1 MTTTRHRNRPEELS
15 DPDILSDLPYDDKV
29 SGGAGGSSNGE
40 KKHSPF
46 IGFAAGICSG
56 WTKLVVGHPFDTI
69 KTRLQCMPP
78 GTFNGAWDCFTRTI
92 SKEGARA
99 LYKGASV
106 PAVSW
111 GITDSILMGSLHNYR
126 ALLLRHGFAEKA
138 QGSGDAPRL
147 SVLGHSVG
155 GAFAGWTNA
164 TIAHPTELI
173 KCKLQLQ
180 LAQPDHIPKQ
190 FSGPIDVVRQ
200 TVAQYGPTGMFRG
213 LGASFIYRSC
223 FAAMFGGFEIFNRLF
238 KSWDGTSWEMST
250 GAANFLA
257 GGMASNMYWF
267 TALPLDQVK
276 NRIMVDSIK
285 TPRYKGVF
293 DAYRQTWTETYNPT
307 KGFTWNSVARIRNFY
322 RGFVPVVLR
331 AFPTNAAALAV
342 WEAVMR
348 YSTRDH

>member
-1 MTTTRHRNRPEELS
+1 MVMDKGKRPEEIS
-15 DPDILSDLPYDDKV
+15 DPDLVDDIQETQR
-29 SGGAGGSSNGE
+29 AGTVNG
-40 KKHSPF
+40 HSPF

-69 KTRLQCMPP
+69 KTRLQCTPT
-78 GTFNGAWDCFTRTI
+78 GTFNGAWDCFRKTI
-92 SKEGARA
+92 SKEGPRA

-126 ALLLRHGFAEKA
+126 EVLLRHGFAERTLK
-138 QGSGDAPRL
+138 GDGERL
-147 SVLGHSVG
+147 SLLGHSVAG
-155 GAFAGWTNA
+155 LFAGWTNA
-164 TIAHPTELI
+164 AIAHPTEVI

-180 LAQPDHIPKQ
+180 LVQPDHMSKQ
-190 FSGPIDVVRQ
+190 FSGPVDVVRQ
-200 TVAQYGPTGMFRG
+200 TIAEQGVTGMWKG

-238 KSWDGTSWEMST
+238 KSFDGTRWEMST
-250 GAANFLA
+250 ELANFLA

-267 TALPLDQVK
+267 TALPLDNIK

-285 TPRYKGVF
+285 SPKYTGVF
-293 DAYRQTWTETYNPT
+293 DAYGQVWRETYNPT
-307 KGFTWNSVARIRNFY
+307 KGFTWNTIARTKNFY
-322 RGFVPVVLR
+322 KGFVPVVLR

-342 WEAVMR
+342 WEGVMR
-348 YSTRDH
+348 WSNAKS

>member
-1 MTTTRHRNRPEELS
+1 MASSSTSTSASQISTSSISIPEEIS
-15 DPDILSDLPYDDKV
+15 DPDIIDDIED
-29 SGGAGGSSNGE
+29 SSKIGQQAS
-40 KKHSPF
+40 KGHSPF

-69 KTRLQCMPP
+69 KTRLQCTPT
-78 GTFNGAWDCFTRTI
+78 GTFNGALDCLTKTV
-92 SKEGARA
+92 SKEGPRA

-106 PAVSW
+106 PAVAW

-126 ALLLRHGFAEKA
+126 ALLLKNGFAERKHISTTSPSLSVA
-138 QGSGDAPRL
+138 APGERL
-147 SVLGHSVG
+147 SLLGHSVAG
-155 GAFAGWTNA
+155 LFAGWTNA
-164 TIAHPTELI
+164 AIAHPTEVI

-180 LAQPDHIPKQ
+180 LVQPEHVPKQ

-200 TVAQYGPTGMFRG
+200 TVAEHGVTGMWRG

-250 GAANFLA
+250 ELCNFLA

-267 TALPLDQVK
+267 TALPLDNIK

-285 TPRYKGVF
+285 QPRYKGVF
-293 DAYRQTWTETYNPT
+293 DAYGQVWRETYDPS
-307 KGFTWNSVARIRNFY
+307 KGFSWNSLARIRNFY
-322 RGFVPVVLR
+322 KV
-331 AFPTNAAALAV
+331 
-342 WEAVMR
+342 
-348 YSTRDH
+348 S

>member
-1 MTTTRHRNRPEELS
+1 MALDKGKRPEEVS
-15 DPDILSDLPYDDKV
+15 DPDIVDDIQDTEKV
-29 SGGAGGSSNGE
+29 GQANG
-40 KKHSPF
+40 HSPF

-69 KTRLQCMPP
+69 KTRLQCTPT
-78 GTFNGAWDCFTRTI
+78 GTFNGAWDCFTKTI
-92 SKEGARA
+92 SKEGPRA

-126 ALLLRHGFAEKA
+126 AVLLRHGFAERTLKRD
-138 QGSGDAPRL
+138 SERL
-147 SVLGHSVG
+147 SILGHSVAG
-155 GAFAGWTNA
+155 LFAGWTNA
-164 TIAHPTELI
+164 AIAHPTEVI

-180 LAQPDHIPKQ
+180 LVQPEHIPKQ
-190 FSGPIDVVRQ
+190 FSGPFDVVRQ
-200 TVAQYGPTGMFRG
+200 TVAEQGITGMWRG

-238 KSWDGTSWEMST
+238 KSFDGTRWEMST
-250 GAANFLA
+250 ELANFLA

-267 TALPLDQVK
+267 TALPLDNIK

-293 DAYRQTWTETYNPT
+293 DAYGQVWRETYNPN
-307 KGFTWNSVARIRNFY
+307 KGFGWNAIARTKNFY
-322 RGFVPVVLR
+322 KAR
-331 AFPTNAAALAV
+331 
-342 WEAVMR
+342 
-348 YSTRDH
+348 

>member
-1 MTTTRHRNRPEELS
+1 MISRKGKTPEEVS
-15 DPDILSDLPYDDKV
+15 DPDIVDDIQDTER
-29 SGGAGGSSNGE
+29 AGKENG
-40 KKHSPF
+40 HSPF

-69 KTRLQCMPP
+69 KTRLQCTPT
-78 GTFNGAWDCFTRTI
+78 GTFNGAWDCFTKTI
-92 SKEGARA
+92 SKEGPRA

-126 ALLLRHGFAEKA
+126 AILLRHGFAERIPESD
-138 QGSGDAPRL
+138 GERL
-147 SVLGHSVG
+147 SLLGHSVAG
-155 GAFAGWTNA
+155 LFAGWTNA
-164 TIAHPTELI
+164 SIAHPTEVI

-180 LAQPDHIPKQ
+180 LVQPAHVPKQ
-190 FSGPIDVVRQ
+190 FSGPFDVVRQ
-200 TVAQYGPTGMFRG
+200 TVAEHGITGMWRG

-238 KSWDGTSWEMST
+238 KSFDGTKYEMST
-250 GAANFLA
+250 ELANFLA

-267 TALPLDQVK
+267 TALPLDNIK

-285 TPRYKGVF
+285 NPRYKGVF
-293 DAYRQTWTETYNPT
+293 DAYRQVWRETFNPA
-307 KGFTWNSVARIRNFY
+307 KGFGWNSIARVKNFY
-322 RGFVPVVLR
+322 KGFVPVVLR

-342 WEAVMR
+342 WEGVMR
-348 YSTRDH
+348 WSNAT